1 MSELEKEI
9 KKDSGAKGFFASL
22 ANYYS
27 DFLSNDFKKTRLP
40 KRKSVTNDVK
50 GRKVGVSLKR
60 FPSFNH
66 KIIESLSTKNTATSD
81 ISYKIL
87 NLKKGQ
93 HKAILDS
100 VTIKAI
106 RSEINKINTV
116 DFNKFIK
123 SYTSNEVQEIKNKKP
138 DASIFREKL
147 IDNIETSL
155 KRYVIN
161 ELLERLQPFFEKST
175 NNPIDRLIEIEDELS
190 NYLASDFETECT
202 EAISE
207 FLVTGDVSNIDELID
222 IHFAESVLKENL
234 QFYFDSFSVEDLFLS
249 LREMKANS
257 DIIDKVEFYLNI
269 GEITYKN
276 HKYPIF
282 FIPLEV
288 SREPEKISISIS
300 NILFVNKKAL
310 DFTSQDINYENK
322 KRVASIIKDRII
334 YIKEGYSILDE
345 VEDLIYRIIDSLELS
360 GEIDFYRNIP
370 NELKN
375 QNVKINNNLSIS
387 LFDKS
392 DESMMND
399 YEALLTGLE
408 GGGGLKD
415 FFESLITN
423 FLTTNPINFEEI
435 VEDDW
440 NELDSPKKLVFNSPI
455 PLAEEQRKILNSIEK
470 KDCRF
475 ISVEGPPGTGKSH
488 TISAIAFNAI
498 LEGKSMLVL
507 SDTKE
512 ALDVVENKLNE
523 VLKQVRT
530 DDSFQNPILRLG
542 KSGSNYA
549 KLMKNATIESIKIS
563 YSANKN
569 KKSEIEENIKNINK
583 NLSKSI
589 SKEISLIEDFP
600 DQELKKHNESYEN
613 ITEKYSDYKNIK
625 DNEIFEIIDNAKYIN
640 QFKTFYKIID
650 YTYENLDFNL
660 DALEIFEDSLDGLKQ
675 INKFN
680 DTICENSSISYYKY
694 FNKISKSRLN
704 KLEIS
709 LSKLQSKKGIF
720 GYLFAN
726 DAVLEAENEIKKIT
740 GCKINSPHKIIYQL
754 LEAKDSG
761 FEFLSL
767 LSHKKY
773 NQEQIKLL
781 DKYSPLDLKQN
792 KININKEVTNIQSE
806 KLHPLLNRA
815 IKKLSDLF
823 YEDKKYSF
831 IIDLCVD
838 LIDYSN
844 SKDVLDKYFQNYP
857 EYNYLKEKTKLEEL
871 NTAKLAGV
879 IDERIIRFHQN
890 NRTTAKTLGKIIR
903 KKGKFPTETF
913 PQLIEAFPCII
924 AGLRDYADYIPLQQ
938 NLFDITIID
947 EASQVS
953 IAQALPAILRSKKM
967 IVLGDR
973 QQFSN
978 VKTSQASKEVNN
990 AYQKNLNKEFKKS
1003 FSDAGS
1009 EMIERTKTFDVTNS
1023 VMDFFEMVSN
1033 YNTMLRKHFRSYPE
1047 MISFSSKY
1055 FYKGKLQPM
1064 KILNKPI
1071 VEVIEFNEVPNDK
1084 IDPYKNVNSYEC
1096 DFIIEELLRLI
1107 KLDEPPTVAIITPFN
1122 DQQTFI
1128 SKKVYE
1134 NEKIDDFL
1142 QKLKLRIFTFDT
1154 CQGEERDVIYYSMV
1168 ASKDK
1173 DKLNTI
1179 FPKSILEIDDDEL
1192 DRNKRLQRLNVGFS
1206 RAKEKISFILS
1217 KSIDEY
1223 TGSIG
1228 ETLRHYNNVLQTAK
1242 VAPTV
1247 EDTDKNSPMEGKL
1260 LNWIKQSSI
1269 FNELGDKCRL
1279 ETQFRIGDYLKS
1291 LDPNYNNPRYVVDFL
1306 LLLTGDDGK
1315 RFNVIIEYDG
1325 MTAHF
1330 RNLDEIDEGNYQYY
1344 LKEEDVEREK
1354 ILESYGYHMI
1364 RVNKFNI
1371 GKDPI
1376 TTIDNRIRKIYDQLL
1391 SDNTQKLI
1399 KDLKNKSLKD
1409 KKGVEDGTVKL
1420 CKKCDRYLNIK
1431 EYFTDDNLKSGIG
1444 IVCKDCKVPR
1454 DPYFSGYRRRRYRR
1468 RW

>member
-1 MSELEKEI
+1 MTELEQEI
-9 KKDSGAKGFFASL
+9 TKNTGAKGFFASL

-40 KRKSVTNDVK
+40 KRKSIVNDVK

-60 FPSFNH
+60 FPTFNH
-66 KIIESLSTKNTATSD
+66 KILESLSTKNTSTSD

-93 HKAILDS
+93 YKAVLDS
-100 VTIKAI
+100 VTVKAI
-106 RSEINKINTV
+106 RTEIKKIDTIE
-116 DFNKFIK
+116 FNNFVK
-123 SYTSNEVQEIKNKKP
+123 SFTKKQSQEIKNKKP
-138 DASIFREKL
+138 DASIFRDNL
-147 IDNIETSL
+147 IENIGTSL
-155 KRYVIN
+155 KRYIIN
-161 ELLERLQPFFEKST
+161 ELLERLQPFFEKSS
-175 NNPIDRLIEIEDELS
+175 NNPIEKLIEIEDELS
-190 NYLASDFETECT
+190 NYLISSFESEST

-207 FLVTGDVSNIDELID
+207 FLVTNQADSIDALID
-222 IHFAESVLKENL
+222 AYFAESVLKENL
-234 QFYFDSFSVEDLFLS
+234 QFYFDTFSVEDLFLS
-249 LREMKANS
+249 IREMKANS

-269 GEITYKN
+269 GEIFYKN
-276 HKYPIF
+276 HKYPVF

-288 SREPEKISISIS
+288 NRQPEKISISIS

-310 DFTSQDINYENK
+310 DFTAQDINYENN

-334 YIKEGYSILDE
+334 YIKEGNSILDE
-345 VEDLIYRIIDSLELS
+345 VDELIYRVIDSLDLS
-360 GEIDFYRNIP
+360 GEIEFARNVP
-370 NELKN
+370 SELKN
-375 QNVKINNNLSIS
+375 QNVKINNSLSIS

-408 GGGGLKD
+408 GGGELKE

-423 FLTTNPINFEEI
+423 FLTKNPLNFEEK
-435 VEDDW
+435 VEDEW
-440 NELDSPKKLVFNSPI
+440 NELNSPKKLVFNSPI
-455 PLAEEQRKILNSIEK
+455 PLAEEQRKILSSIEK
-470 KDCRF
+470 NDCRF
-475 ISVEGPPGTGKSH
+475 VSVEGPPGTGKSH

-530 DDSFQNPILRLG
+530 DDNFQNPILRLG
-542 KSGSNYA
+542 ISGSNYA

-569 KKSEIEENIKNINK
+569 KKSEIDDNIKTIKKTLNK
-583 NLSKSI
+583 NI
-589 SKEISLIEDFP
+589 SSEINLIENFP
-600 DQELKKHNESYEN
+600 NEELKKHNESYEN
-613 ITEKYSDYKNIK
+613 IIEKYDDYKNIK
-625 DNEIFEIIDNAKYIN
+625 ENEIFEIIDDSKYIK
-640 QFKTFYKIID
+640 QFKTLKKIID

-660 DALEIFEDSLDGLKQ
+660 EAIEVFDDNLEGLKQ
-675 INKFN
+675 INKFI
-680 DTICENSSISYYKY
+680 DTIKENSFITYYEY
-694 FNKISKSRLN
+694 FKKISRSRLN
-704 KLEIS
+704 KLEEC
-709 LSKLQSKKGIF
+709 LSKLQAKRGIF
-720 GYLFAN
+720 GYLFAS
-726 DAVLEAENEIKKIT
+726 DAVLEAEKEIKKIT
-740 GCKINSPHKIIYQL
+740 GIRINSPHKLLYQL
-754 LEAKDSG
+754 IEAKESG
-761 FEFLSL
+761 YEFLNL
-767 LSHKKY
+767 LAQKKY
-773 NQEQIKLL
+773 NQSQIKLL
-781 DKYSPLDLKQN
+781 DKYYPNDLKQS
-792 KININKEVTNIQSE
+792 KININKEINNIQNE
-806 KLHPLLNRA
+806 KLHPILNRGL
-815 IKKLSDLF
+815 KKYSDFF
-823 YEDKKYSF
+823 YEETKYSF
-831 IIDLCVD
+831 IIDLCID

-844 SKDVLDKYFQNYP
+844 SKEILDKYFLNYP
-857 EYNYLKEKTKLEEL
+857 DYNYLKEKTRLEEL

-990 AYQKNLNKEFKKS
+990 AYQKNLNKEFRKS
-1003 FSDAGS
+1003 FSNAGS
-1009 EMIERTKTFDVTNS
+1009 EMIERTKTFNVTNS

-1047 MISFSSKY
+1047 MISFSSQY

-1071 VEVIEFNEVPNDK
+1071 SEVIEFNTVSNDK

-1096 DFIIEELLRLI
+1096 DFIIDELLKLI

-1122 DQQTFI
+1122 DQQTYI

-1134 NEKIDDFL
+1134 NPKIDDFL
-1142 QKLKLRIFTFDT
+1142 KKLKLRIFTFDT
-1154 CQGEERDVIYYSMV
+1154 CQGEERDIIYYSLV
-1168 ASKDK
+1168 ATKDK

-1179 FPKSILEIDDDEL
+1179 FPKSIMEIDDDEL

-1217 KSIDEY
+1217 KSVDEY
-1223 TGSIG
+1223 SGSIG
-1228 ETLRHYNNVLQTAK
+1228 ETLRHYKNVLETAK
-1242 VAPTV
+1242 IAPTV

-1269 FNELGDKCRL
+1269 FNQLGDKCRL

-1291 LDPNYNNPRYVVDFL
+1291 LDPNYSNPRYVVDFL
-1306 LLLTGDDGK
+1306 LLLTNDEGK
-1315 RFNVIIEYDG
+1315 RYNVIIEYDG
-1325 MTAHF
+1325 MTTHF
-1330 RNLDEIDEGNYQYY
+1330 TNLDEIDEGNYHYY
-1344 LKEEDVEREK
+1344 LKEEDIEREK

-1371 GKDPI
+1371 GKDPV
-1376 TTIDNRIRKIYDQLL
+1376 TTIDNRIRKIYDQLS
-1391 SDNTQKLI
+1391 SDNTQRLI
-1399 KDLKNKSLKD
+1399 RDLKSKSIKD

-1431 EYFTDDNLKSGIG
+1431 EYFSDNNLKSGIG

-1454 DPYFSGYRRRRYRR
+1454 DPYFSGYRRRYRR